1 MLNLLHRTPP
11 LMYCYNPVSLI
22 FSSHSHPLLS
32 SRSKACCAMDRNFF
46 FQLVFGHLFV
56 FNRGRLKGLSRRLR
70 MAGLHWPRYRVASG
84 TGWGGRSAERESEQ
98 PWDLLG
104 WMKDKNKRE
113 RWEGKKR
120 EVEIWNIMTE
130 RCARNGKDG
139 GLTEGKTCK
148 TWVHVKGK
156 GGRWYCFLEGWH
168 MEMAKG

>member
-11 LMYCYNPVSLI
+11 LIYCYNPVSLI

-113 RWEGKKR
+113 MGGEKTRGWDLEHNDWEMCEEWKRWWIDG
-120 EVEIWNIMTE
+120 
-130 RCARNGKDG
+130 GKD
-139 GLTEGKTCK
+139 L
-148 TWVHVKGK
+148 
-156 GGRWYCFLEGWH
+156 
-168 MEMAKG
+168 